1 MLLQST
7 QLQCTCRRAASLAS
21 ADASREENTNFE
33 SQTSICSQSKAIRWT
48 AQCKRASELKS
59 VRVYKWTA
67 LSADFIHTAKTILC
81 RFFRIHFDGQIF
93 SIAFHWL
100 HSFHSFHLNCEHL
113 VSTQI
118 MPPKRKVSE
127 PEIKSTEKAGAGA
140 RARKQFVP
148 FGSSSTGNEPDSATT
163 TPKKAHKK
171 SASFS
176 MAPLSPDKA
185 APLVDDIDAEV
196 QAPKSSD
203 SNHDL
208 HARIKALED
217 KFQQYEQRS
226 EQPKAKKSKSAAATG
241 GEESTSD
248 AAAQVPPKRRQ
259 KKVITQLRN

>member
-1 MLLQST
+1 MLFNWLFTEFSFLSP
-7 QLQCTCRRAASLAS
+7 QLR
-21 ADASREENTNFE
+21 
-33 SQTSICSQSKAIRWT
+33 TSCFT
-48 AQCKRASELKS
+48 E
-59 VRVYKWTA
+59 
-67 LSADFIHTAKTILC
+67 
-81 RFFRIHFDGQIF
+81 
-93 SIAFHWL
+93 
-100 HSFHSFHLNCEHL
+100 
-113 VSTQI
+113 I

-176 MAPLSPDKA
+176 MAPLSPEKA

-208 HARIKALED
+208 HSRIKALED
-217 KFQQYEQRS
+217 KFQEYEQRS

-241 GEESTSD
+241 GEDPESTSD

-259 KKVITQLRN
+259 KKVLTQRCN